1 MLFVIVCVCLL
12 QADDIRALLI
22 DAMPPDALPSC
33 LKPQATVVSV
43 HAQGTGAICGKTV
56 DTDKAD
62 KVFPPASSERRF
74 GNRTDVRV
82 KKVLALT
89 GVLVSVQVQ

>member
-1 MLFVIVCVCLL
+1 L

-43 HAQGTGAICGKTV
+43 HTRMERLSAQTLLCGGHIMRLLLEEA
-56 DTDKAD
+56 AD
-62 KVFPPASSERRF
+62 SKKL
-74 GNRTDVRV
+74 NRCV
-82 KKVLALT
+82 
-89 GVLVSVQVQ
+89 

>member
-1 MLFVIVCVCLL
+1 MLSLL

-43 HAQGTGAICGKTV
+43 RTVKSETDDTKASQKLSQVISNAPVVTGTSMCHK
-56 DTDKAD
+56 
-62 KVFPPASSERRF
+62 PLPL
-74 GNRTDVRV
+74 RV
-82 KKVLALT
+82 SRCDMCT
-89 GVLVSVQVQ
+89 R